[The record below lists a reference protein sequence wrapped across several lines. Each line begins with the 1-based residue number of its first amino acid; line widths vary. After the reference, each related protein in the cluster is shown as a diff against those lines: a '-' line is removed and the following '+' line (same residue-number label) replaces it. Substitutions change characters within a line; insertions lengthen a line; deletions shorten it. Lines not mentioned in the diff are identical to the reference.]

1 MVIAAIKTIKKKF
14 LLIDWSPIWLTL
26 KLALISTSILLV
38 FGLPLAYWLS
48 KGHSLFKVVLEAIF
62 TMPLVLPPSVLG
74 FYLLL
79 AFSPQQG
86 LGKWLLQ
93 HFNLAFVF
101 SFEGLVLAS
110 VIYSLPFMISP
121 IKSALQQL
129 PPSLAHASFTMGK
142 SAWQTFLYVL
152 LPNIRASLLTASVM
166 TFAHTLGEFGVVLMI
181 GGNIPGIT
189 RVASIAIYNSVENMD
204 YHTANIYSLVLV
216 SLTFVLV
223 VAVFIINK
231 YESKNLPR

>member
-1 MVIAAIKTIKKKF
+1 MT
-14 LLIDWSPIWLTL
+14 DWSPIWLTL
-26 KLALISTSILLV
+26 KLAVISTFILLV
-38 FGLPLAYWLS
+38 FGLPVAYWLS
-48 KGHSLFKVVLEAIF
+48 KGRSVFKIILEAIF

-93 HFNLAFVF
+93 HFNLQLVF

-121 IKSALQQL
+121 VKSALQQL
-129 PPSLAHASFTMGK
+129 PVSLAHASFTMGK
-142 SAWQTFLYVL
+142 SERQTFFRVL
-152 LPNIRASLLTASVM
+152 LPNIRASLLTATVM

-181 GGNIPGIT
+181 GGNIPGVT
-189 RVASIAIYNSVENMD
+189 RMASIAIYNAVENMD
-204 YHTANIYSLVLV
+204 YKSANVYSLVLF
-216 SLTFVLV
+216 SFTFILV
-223 VAVFIINK
+223 TAVFIYNK
-231 YESKNLPR
+231 FAAKNLPND